1 MSPQTKVGR
10 GPLHSACILVALPL
24 VSLLASTAFSQ
35 DAPAAPLPATPVPV
49 AIRPTIVPD
58 TAAASPTAVAVP
70 SLAGTPAVHKESPA
84 SPPAKVPAV
93 VAVPSL
99 AGTPADTTPVAPP
112 IDPQQPAAPATAV
125 ATIPPAPPAAFT
137 FGFSAGETRDQI
149 IAAIGKDAVI
159 KTDGDILEVK
169 SAPVPAPAFDSFLL
183 IVGPKQGLV
192 KIIASG
198 VDIDGDSEGKQ
209 MKLAFGQMRDGIKA
223 AYGEPSDNFDF
234 LKADSTLKKP
244 SQFMLAL
251 TNNERTLAT
260 YWTKR
265 SFLNNITSIALEGNG
280 LGNDKGYIS
289 LEIEFLPYRD
299 YILTRKPQ

>member
-1 MSPQTKVGR
+1 MSLQNKMGSRSFHTA
-10 GPLHSACILVALPL
+10 LILATLPL
-24 VSLLASTAFSQ
+24 VSLLPCNALSQ
-35 DAPAAPLPATPVPV
+35 GTSPATPPTAASPV
-49 AIRPTIVPD
+49 AIQPTIVPESN
-58 TAAASPTAVAVP
+58 ASAPKPVAVP
-70 SLAGTPAVHKESPA
+70 SLAGTPAVHTSPTA
-84 SPPAKVPAV
+84 APDAKVPPV

-99 AGTPADTTPVAPP
+99 AGTPADTTPAA
-112 IDPQQPAAPATAV
+112 DPQQASAPATP
-125 ATIPPAPPAAFT
+125 ATPAPAGAFT
-137 FGFSAGETRDQI
+137 FGFTAGETRDQI
-149 IAAIGKDAVI
+149 IAAIGKDAVM
-159 KTDGDILEVK
+159 KTDGDILEVRT
-169 SAPVPAPAFDSFLL
+169 APVPNAAFDSFLL

-209 MKLAFGQMRDGIKA
+209 LKA
-223 AYGEPSDNFDF
+223 AFNQTRDALKATYGDPSDNFDF

-244 SQFMLAL
+244 GQFMLSL
-251 TNNERTLAT
+251 TNKERSLAA

-280 LGNDKGYIS
+280 LGNDTGYIS